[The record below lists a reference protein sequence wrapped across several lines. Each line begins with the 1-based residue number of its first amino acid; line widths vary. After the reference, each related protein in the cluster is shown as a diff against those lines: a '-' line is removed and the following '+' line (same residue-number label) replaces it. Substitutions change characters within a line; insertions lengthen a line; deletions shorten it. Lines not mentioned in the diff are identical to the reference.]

1 MISVSFV
8 IGDFFSIILEEAL
21 DLVLP
26 FVNVVYFVL
35 QLYYMI
41 RLELQFLRFDE
52 QVAHLLLLVGCR
64 TGWCAGTWGSSLLIG
79 AASTALLLAF
89 TSSHPCFPDDDGLLD
104 SVVQVLSLS
113 FPLFDLRHQLLKVDR
128 NVFAID
134 IDLIN
139 SFKLHELQVSDALN
153 SLLPLFGF
161 LELLLQNNHLLS
173 YIAE

>member
-1 MISVSFV
+1 VISVSFV
-8 IGDFFSIILEEAL
+8 ICDLFSIILEEAL

-35 QLYYMI
+35 QLDYMI

-104 SVVQVLSLS
+104 SVV
-113 FPLFDLRHQLLKVDR
+113 
-128 NVFAID
+128 
-134 IDLIN
+134 
-139 SFKLHELQVSDALN
+139 
-153 SLLPLFGF
+153 
-161 LELLLQNNHLLS
+161 
-173 YIAE
+173 